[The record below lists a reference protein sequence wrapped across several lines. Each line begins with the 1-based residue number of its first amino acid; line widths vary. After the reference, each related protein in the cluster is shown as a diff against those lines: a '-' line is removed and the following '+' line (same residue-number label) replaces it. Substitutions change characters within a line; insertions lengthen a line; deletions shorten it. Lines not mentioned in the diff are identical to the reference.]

1 MCSKNSAKKPNSG
14 KVNGVS
20 RSRHRIPTASL
31 RLRYKFWILFCTL
44 VLAGIAM
51 VLRIETPVVW
61 TFLYSIAGLAALTNN
76 LGTNLK

>member
-1 MCSKNSAKKPNSG
+1 MGLMHCFAAL
-14 KVNGVS
+14 
-20 RSRHRIPTASL
+20 ASL
-31 RLRYKFWILFCTL
+31 VTQTGFDLMPVFGTL

-51 VLRIETPVVW
+51 VLRVETPVVW